1 MRVKEGFVIR
11 DIMGQTVVIP
21 TGKASE
27 EFTGMVKLND
37 TGRDIWEAVSGG
49 MTEEEIIDM
58 ISEKYEVSKENSK
71 SDVKKF
77 ISNMEAKG
85 FFVQ

>member
-11 DIMGQTVVIP
+11 EIMGQTVAIP
-21 TGKASE
+21 TGKVSE

-37 TGRDIWEAVSGG
+37 TGRDIWEAVSDG
-49 MTEEEIIDM
+49 MPEEEIVDM
-58 ISEKYEVSKENSK
+58 ISEKYEVSKENAK